1 MVDLW
6 FGCFGPL
13 PMGGGG
19 SNQTVARYKLMSNVP
34 NEPAETKSSAHPER
48 KKKPGKEPHFGMG
61 SALAFCHHR
70 RPENHRRLG
79 IVNTMSFAGFRLVSS
94 R

>member
-19 SNQTVARYKLMSNVP
+19 SNQTVARYKLMSNVRM
-34 NEPAETKSSAHPER
+34 SLR
-48 KKKPGKEPHFGMG
+48 KP
-61 SALAFCHHR
+61 SR
-70 RPENHRRLG
+70 RPIRSARRNRGRNLTSIWALHLRFVTIG
-79 IVNTMSFAGFRLVSS
+79 APKTTGASES
-94 R
+94 